1 MRTLIRQLLTLTFI
15 ITPALAYAQADI
27 YDEVSL
33 ISTENKKKVK
43 LVQDEVD
50 EFTKQV
56 KKSTKAYYSG
66 KAIKLQ
72 VFRYGEEYGLGVA
85 PIIWNLG
92 CCGAKGNYIMILFN
106 DDTAL
111 TLTEDVA
118 KLDCSS
124 NVVKYSVYVID
135 ESMFQGKTIKKIR
148 LKQSDSFIDADYT
161 CEYSMQELIDALK

>member
-1 MRTLIRQLLTLTFI
+1 MF
-15 ITPALAYAQADI
+15 
-27 YDEVSL
+27 
-33 ISTENKKKVK
+33 
-43 LVQDEVD
+43 
-50 EFTKQV
+50 
-56 KKSTKAYYSG
+56 
-66 KAIKLQ
+66 
-72 VFRYGEEYGLGVA
+72 
-85 PIIWNLG
+85 
-92 CCGAKGNYIMILFN
+92 LFS

-148 LKQSDSFIDADYT
+148 LKQSETFLDADYT